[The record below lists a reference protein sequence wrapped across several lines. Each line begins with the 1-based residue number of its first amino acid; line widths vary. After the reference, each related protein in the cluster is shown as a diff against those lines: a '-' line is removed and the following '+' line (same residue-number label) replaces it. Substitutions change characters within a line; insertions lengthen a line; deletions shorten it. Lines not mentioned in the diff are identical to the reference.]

1 MSTPSS
7 AVHLAVQSPVRLSR
21 MRDARVV
28 HEYVETAE
36 LLPDALCRAG
46 DRGLIRD
53 VEVEGGASAP
63 TLFTAFS

>member
-1 MSTPSS
+1 
-7 AVHLAVQSPVRLSR
+7 

-46 DRGLIRD
+46 DGGLIRD
-53 VEVEGGASAP
+53 VGVEGGAYAP
-63 TLFTAFS
+63 TLFTDVS